1 MLLNNF
7 YRILAG
13 AWTAVKPGLEVKT
26 MDGTVKNVNGAALD
40 GLTGYMMSYN
50 YPGSPSAKI
59 VVVFGTGNTAPALE
73 DYQLSGELVTKASL
87 SSSSNQ
93 GDSVTRV
100 SRVYKVTNSGTED
113 LTIGEVGIRYML
125 DGEYVLIERTA
136 LETPVT
142 IAPGGVGNVTYTL
155 DFLLP
160 GGAEA
165 LTAAE

>member
-7 YRILAG
+7 YRILVG
-13 AWTAVKPGLEVKT
+13 AWTAVKPGLEVKA
-26 MDGTVKNVNGAALD
+26 MDGSVMNVSGAALD
-40 GLTGYMMSYN
+40 GLTGYMMSYS
-50 YPGSPSAKI
+50 YPGSPTAKI

-73 DYQLSGELVTKASL
+73 DYQLSGELVTQASL
-87 SSSSNQ
+87 SSTSNQ
-93 GDSVTRV
+93 GTSTTRI

-125 DGEYVLIERTA
+125 NGNYVLIERTA
-136 LETPVT
+136 LDTPVT
-142 IAPGGVGNVTYTL
+142 IAPGGVGYITYTL
-155 DFLLP
+155 DFSLP